1 MPYENEF
8 AIYEPLRRILEN
20 PKVKALQ
27 SRLKVRSITES
38 QDEIKQRLTVLSKI
52 KPSDFQPDL
61 IIAIDGSH
69 HEVKI
74 ENGFPGAEIGYITV
88 ASVLMFLKKVREHS
102 KEEFIDPKKFRETE
116 KAETI
121 DTVFPGC
128 NIILDDENSAKS
140 SMRKTLFEEFKNT
153 SVFNGS
159 ESLLDT
165 YEHLLKIK
173 IEKGKSETPPDC
185 PYDDYKHPFIYNF
198 GQYTCPH
205 CKGTL
210 YSTDAM
216 RLHELM
222 NPVGSNGELFGQI
235 MSTIERLWLIHILR
249 SFEKQNWIHT
259 LRRVA
264 FFLDGPLA
272 VFSTSSW
279 LTKPIIQELR
289 RLNDVTNQKY
299 GQDLIILGVE
309 KSGTFFNHFEELD
322 TSKEGA
328 KDIIPVQSAFL
339 LYDDYIKKNI
349 IFSRSGKDYGVDTY
363 FGRKFFYKTL
373 NGYRIVPNLA
383 FYSDEQGNIKTAQP
397 NQFPRLAD
405 VLNLLDKL
413 VSSRY
418 PHSVTPL
425 ISAHAE
431 AAIPLNLGK
440 KILEEIAQEI
450 RNKS

>member
-1 MPYENEF
+1 MPFENEF
-8 AIYEPLRRILEN
+8 ASYEPLRRILEN

-27 SRLKVRSITES
+27 SRLKIRSITES
-38 QDEIKQRLTVLSKI
+38 QDEIKQSITELSKI

-88 ASVLMFLKKVREHS
+88 ASVLLFLNKVREHS
-102 KEEFIDPKKFRETE
+102 KQEFIDPKKFRETE

-128 NIILDDENSAKS
+128 NIIIDDEDSAKS

-159 ESLLDT
+159 ESLLDS

-173 IEKGKSETPPDC
+173 IEKGTSEIPPECPHEDC
-185 PYDDYKHPFIYNF
+185 RRPFTYNY

-205 CKGTL
+205 CNGTL

-222 NPVGSNGELFGQI
+222 NSVGGNGELFGQI
-235 MSTIERLWLIHILR
+235 MSTMERLWLIHILR

-289 RLNDVTNQKY
+289 RLNVIANQKY

-328 KDIIPVQSAFL
+328 KDIIPAQSAFL

-349 IFSRSGKDYGVDTY
+349 IFSSSSKNYG
-363 FGRKFFYKTL
+363 
-373 NGYRIVPNLA
+373 
-383 FYSDEQGNIKTAQP
+383 
-397 NQFPRLAD
+397 AD
-405 VLNLLDKL
+405 I
-413 VSSRY
+413 
-418 PHSVTPL
+418 
-425 ISAHAE
+425 ISAE
-431 AAIPLNLGK
+431 NFS
-440 KILEEIAQEI
+440 I
-450 RNKS
+450 RL